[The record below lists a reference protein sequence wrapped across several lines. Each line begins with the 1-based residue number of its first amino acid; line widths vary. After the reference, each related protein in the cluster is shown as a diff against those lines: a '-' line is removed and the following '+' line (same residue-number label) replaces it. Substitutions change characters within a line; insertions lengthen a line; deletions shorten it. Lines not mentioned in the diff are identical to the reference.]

1 MSSNRNDAFIKI
13 EKNAESLES
22 YQDFPL
28 MFIMKDMII
37 EDEYFSEMYVGILDC
52 VEGHRIYLEDAF
64 EINEGNSTYMGDEFK
79 KWDLTREDSTI
90 NEFPHIKLEFIDSI
104 YASKLKLTLEQAWNA
119 WSDPRDLLRTE
130 NPVYQKI
137 QRGFN
142 ENEVNF
148 TEKSQPVYY
157 DEKGDRVTLKEIHE
171 IESDNGK
178 PVSMI
183 AVTRKQYDITNFST
197 YERYIRNKF
206 PQKRVYFG
214 LWPDVENNKTEYDV
228 LYVIPTDNFEEV
240 QEHLNMHD
248 EMNQKIPQKMG
259 LVIFAE
265 GKFEIIENRL

>member
-1 MSSNRNDAFIKI
+1 MSNNRNDAFIKV
-13 EKNAESLES
+13 EKNAESLEFYKDS
-22 YQDFPL
+22 PL
-28 MFIMKDMII
+28 VFIMKDKST
-37 EDEYFSEMYVGILDC
+37 DEISYAEMYVGILDC
-52 VEGHRIYLEDAF
+52 VEGHRIYLKDAF

-171 IESDNGK
+171 IESDKGK

-183 AVTRKQYDITNFST
+183 AVTREQYDITNFST

-228 LYVIPTDNFEEV
+228 LYVIPTDNFEEI

-248 EMNQKIPQKMG
+248 EMNQKIPQKMA
-259 LVIFAE
+259 LVIFSG